1 MTYIE
6 ELYPV
11 PAEVKKLY
19 TFLGDWNVEGNL
31 TVDGNIMKLEGTWTF
46 SKAAGGWGMKSS
58 NGLEIEGM
66 GHYELDNL
74 FGFDRETGELHIY
87 SLTNMAETHDHK
99 ASWSDEKTLNGE
111 YDGLK
116 DGKRFREDF
125 TLKLVNSN
133 EVTIDYVEKVDDEMD
148 STMSIRLKKKT

>member
-1 MTYIE
+1 MPDIE
-6 ELYPV
+6 ELYPI

-19 TFLGDWNVEGNL
+19 SFLGDWNVEGSL
-31 TVDGNIMKLEGTWTF
+31 TADEKTMKLEGTWNF

-58 NGLEIEGM
+58 NELEIESL

-99 ASWSDEKTLNGE
+99 AAWSDERTLKGE

-125 TLKLVNSN
+125 TLRMVSPE
-133 EVTIDYVEKVDDEMD
+133 EVTIDYIEKVDDKLD
-148 STMSIRLKKKT
+148 STMSIRLRKKT